1 MSGSLNRVELIGNCG
16 RDPEVRHTQSGDK
29 VATLSLAMSETW
41 KGRDGEKKERTEW
54 ATVVVWGPLADVVER
69 YVKKGSK
76 LYVAGSL
83 ATRKWQAKDGQ
94 DRYTTEV
101 VLRGFDAKMI
111 LLDGRPASDGDG
123 YSEPQR
129 GLADD
134 LGEEIPF

>member
-29 VATLSLAMSETW
+29 VASLSLAMSETW
-41 KGRDGEKKERTEW
+41 KSRDGEKKERTEW

-76 LYVAGSL
+76 LFVAGKM
-83 ATRKWQAKDGQ
+83 ATRKWQDKSGN
-94 DRYTTEV
+94 DRWTTEV
-101 VLRGFDAKMI
+101 VLQGFDAKLL
-111 LLDGRPASDGDG
+111 LLDKADRSDGDG

-129 GLADD
+129 SLADELSD
-134 LGEEIPF
+134 EVPF